1 MAGGMANVMRYA
13 GATETG
19 EKGRSREKSEAHR
32 LWVILRGFSTPG
44 SASLNVEGGSQGWK
58 SAGVGNEREPRGGAT
73 EGGAPI
79 HQRPSTLAFPPLSFF
94 STVRAPSFRVTS
106 ALFRPPFLPASSLP
120 LKRSYFTLHVPWA
133 PPESRALLSDSE
145 DIPAGVRY
153 WLLFPN
159 SLPRPLSEVCQSLG
173 TRLLQSVC
181 RSRWARARSGRFN
194 DGPATYTWHTWALLE
209 TGIKINTKS
218 RVSGNLTFRCIR

>member
-58 SAGVGNEREPRGGAT
+58 PAGVGNEREPRGGAT

-106 ALFRPPFLPASSLP
+106 ALFRPPFPSCFLSASETELLYP
-120 LKRSYFTLHVPWA
+120 PRSVSAVGEQGAAFRLWRHPCR
-133 PPESRALLSDSE
+133 RALL
-145 DIPAGVRY
+145 IA
-153 WLLFPN
+153 
-159 SLPRPLSEVCQSLG
+159 LSEFI
-173 TRLLQSVC
+173 TE
-181 RSRWARARSGRFN
+181 
-194 DGPATYTWHTWALLE
+194 ALVRGLPE
-209 TGIKINTKS
+209 
-218 RVSGNLTFRCIR
+218 FRY